1 MGLFG
6 KKKQET
12 EYASAEKRTG
22 LSAEPLPDADNTE
35 ENEVSGDRMVC
46 RRQLERAL
54 SGDGQ
59 GVVLKFYIENFK
71 RMNELFGFAYCEEL
85 LKEILEYL
93 KEETGCICLCVIKK

>member
-12 EYASAEKRTG
+12 EHVSEEKRTG
-22 LSAEPLPDADNTE
+22 FSAVPLTDVDNTE

-54 SGDGQ
+54 S
-59 GVVLKFYIENFK
+59 
-71 RMNELFGFAYCEEL
+71 A
-85 LKEILEYL
+85 
-93 KEETGCICLCVIKK
+93 